1 MDNGFCWDN
10 CVSTYTL
17 YLGWV
22 YYVHLINSV
31 RYVKKLNLSWN
42 IKLFDI
48 PLNFLRLSLIFSL
61 IFSSLH
67 SRHVQSADELSDITY
82 CTATNFWHQLLF
94 PPSLVVVCWLQIEL
108 QKTQNMCCAVLYI
121 FKDPSHLVLWL
132 LAHERTSTILETSAL
147 FIDKIWSCVVRFLNK
162 KILTEKT
169 SLI

>member
-42 IKLFDI
+42 IKLIDI
-48 PLNFLRLSLIFSL
+48 PLNFLRWAWFSAW
-61 IFSSLH
+61 FSVPYIQGMCRVQMSIRYHLLH
-67 SRHVQSADELSDITY
+67 SNKFLTPIVVSPQFSHS
-82 CTATNFWHQLLF
+82 LLA
-94 PPSLVVVCWLQIEL
+94 QIEL

-132 LAHERTSTILETSAL
+132 LAHERTSTILETSVL

-162 KILTEKT
+162 KKLTEKT

>member
-1 MDNGFCWDN
+1 MEYIVSSKVHLKYPHLQAFHFWKCPFVMDNGFCWDN

-94 PPSLVVVCWLQIEL
+94 PPSLVIVCWLKL
-108 QKTQNMCCAVLYI
+108 SCKRPKT
-121 FKDPSHLVLWL
+121 
-132 LAHERTSTILETSAL
+132 
-147 FIDKIWSCVVRFLNK
+147 CVVRFFTFS
-162 KILTEKT
+162 KIPHIWFFDYLHMREPRPF
-169 SLI
+169 